1 MREIPVLIWYYLFP
15 RAYILYMYLQIW
27 YFKLHLP
34 ITEWLN
40 LGFPN
45 ESVKHN
51 NHLNTTYMKI
61 AITICRSLLGAAFLF
76 FGLNILFHFLPM
88 PAPQGDVKT
97 FMEGMMATKYFM
109 PMLGTFQALC
119 GLCLLIN
126 KFVPLA
132 LTILFAINLNIVLF
146 HMSLDPGGLGM
157 GLFLMLLNI
166 FLIYAYRNHFLHLSN
181 HSVDHSHK

>member
-1 MREIPVLIWYYLFP
+1 
-15 RAYILYMYLQIW
+15 
-27 YFKLHLP
+27 
-34 ITEWLN
+34 
-40 LGFPN
+40 
-45 ESVKHN
+45 
-51 NHLNTTYMKI
+51 MKI
-61 AITICRSLLGAAFLF
+61 AITIVRSILGAAFLV
-76 FGLNILFHFLPM
+76 FGLNFFFHYMPM
-88 PAPQGDVKT
+88 EAPHGAVKT

-157 GLFLMLLNI
+157 GLVLMAMNL